1 MEDKLK
7 SLWQKQASPN
17 INAAEI
23 IHKAKKLKQKK
34 FRNTVLVNLTFL
46 ATCIFIIC
54 IWIFLKPQLVSTKIG
69 MVLFFLAMGLFMV
82 NSLKGMKLFLKSPD
96 NVNNRQY
103 LHQLLKIQQQEGHL
117 QTKIMTWYFIF
128 LGLGFLLYL
137 FEYTQMM
144 PILYGV
150 IAYIFVIGW
159 IALNW
164 FYIRPKIQQK
174 QQKEMDVTIEELRR
188 IVAE

>member
-23 IHKAKKLKQKK
+23 IHKAKKFKQKK

-46 ATCIFIIC
+46 ATSIFIFC
-54 IWIFLKPQLVSTKIG
+54 IWIFLKPQLMSTKIG
-69 MVLFFLAMGLFMV
+69 MVFFFLAMGLFMV
-82 NSLKGMKLFLKSPD
+82 NSLKGIKLLLKNPD
-96 NVNNRQY
+96 NVNNHQY
-103 LHQLLKIQQQEGHL
+103 LHQLLKIQQQERYL
-117 QTKIMTWYFIF
+117 QSRIMTWYFIF

-144 PILYGV
+144 PVLFGV
-150 IAYIFVIGW
+150 LAYIFTLSW
-159 IALNW
+159 IAFNW
-164 FYIRPKIQQK
+164 FYIRPKIQKK